1 MKPRI
6 ETLIKKILIGK
17 RIAMTFSENKTFDLW
32 HGFMPRRK
40 EIKNNIGT
48 DLYSIKVYEP
58 SYFTS
63 FNPAKEF
70 DNWAAVEVKD
80 FDIVP
85 EEMETIILKEG
96 LYAVFNYK
104 GLSTDGSIFQYIYS
118 TWLPNSD
125 YLLDDRPHFEVLG
138 DKYKNNDPNSEEE
151 IWVPIKRKDFM
162 NSSY

>member
-1 MKPRI
+1 MTPRI
-6 ETLIKKILIGK
+6 ETLTEKKLIGN
-17 RIAMTFSENKTFDLW
+17 RIKMSVVDNKTYKLW
-32 HGFMPRRK
+32 YSFMPRRK
-40 EIKNNIGT
+40 DIKNNIGT
-48 DLYSIKVYEP
+48 ELYSIKVYED
-58 SYFTS
+58 SYFNN
-63 FNPAKEF
+63 FNHNTKFEK
-70 DNWAAVEVKD
+70 WAAIKVTD
-80 FDIVP
+80 FNSVP
-85 EEMETIILKEG
+85 DGMETIILKEG

-151 IWVPIKRKDFM
+151 IWVPIKKKDYM